1 MVLDAEHLSPEID
14 EIMHVVNIPIVSQEF
29 AGEYTG
35 RSGLREMAEG
45 LYQKTRMLG
54 EKIVK
59 TA

>member
-1 MVLDAEHLSPEID
+1 MPPPEID

-45 LYQKTRMLG
+45 FYQKTRMLG